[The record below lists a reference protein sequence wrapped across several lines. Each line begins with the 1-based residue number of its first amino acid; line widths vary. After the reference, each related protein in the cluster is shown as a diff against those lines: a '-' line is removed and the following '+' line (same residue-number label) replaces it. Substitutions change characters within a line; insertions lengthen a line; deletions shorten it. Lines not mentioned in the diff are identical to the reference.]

1 MIKSKCKNLVF
12 LGLTFSLLFAG
23 VELAQAD
30 NVSQSTEKYIVRFSD
45 EDDVNSESAEIKKQ
59 GGKVERVLNQAFKGV
74 IGEFTSTQINEMKKN
89 PKFLYAEKDGPVYT
103 TAYAAIPISVS
114 PVASWGLD
122 RINQRNLPLDS
133 NYSFQYNGQGVKAY
147 VIDTGIN
154 SAHSEFTGRILP
166 GNSQIA
172 DGNGTNDCNGHG
184 THVAGT
190 IGGSTYGVA
199 RGVSLVPVRVL
210 DCIGSGT
217 FSGVIAGIDW
227 AIADHASGV
236 PAVANLSL
244 GGGYSLAVND
254 AIARLVADGVVV
266 AVAAGNSNANAC
278 NYSPSSAPN
287 AITVG
292 ASERADNRAAYSNFG
307 TCLDIF
313 APGSAIVSSWIGS
326 TSATNSISGT
336 SMASPHVAGAA
347 ALLLEKN
354 PSFTPAQIQS
364 QLISGATPNKVT
376 SPGTGSAN
384 LLLATDTAGPY
395 VAPVVTV
402 PATPS
407 APVISSN
414 ATGRLT
420 VVLNTANNGGSAIR
434 SYSLNLWT
442 SPTSNGALT
451 LARTVTVNSTALSL
465 SATITGLTSRTFYVV
480 TATASNAIGNS
491 GVSANSNRVQV
502 R

>member
-1 MIKSKCKNLVF
+1 MKNFNFSKFLVF
-12 LGLTFSLLFAG
+12 AISFVLLVSGLQ
-23 VELAQAD
+23 VAQAD
-30 NVSQSTEKYIVRFSD
+30 IANSVSEKYIIRFM
-45 EDDVNSESAEIKKQ
+45 DDDDAGAESNEIKKQ
-59 GGKVERVLNQAFKGV
+59 GIKVDRVLNQAFKGL
-74 IGEFTSTQINEMKKN
+74 IGDFSVAQLNELKKN
-89 PKFLYAEKDGPVYT
+89 PKFLYAEKDGPVHT
-103 TAYAAIPISVS
+103 TTFSTIPVLDNSVK
-114 PVASWGLD
+114 SWGLD

-133 NYSFQYNGQGVKAY
+133 SYSYQYNGQGVKAY

-154 SAHSEFTGRILP
+154 ASHSEFVGRVLP
-166 GNSQIA
+166 GNTQIVDA
-172 DGNGTNDCNGHG
+172 NGTNDCNGHG

-190 IGGSTYGVA
+190 IGGSTFGVA
-199 RGVSLVPVRVL
+199 RAVSLIPVRVL
-210 DCIGSGT
+210 DCLGSGT
-217 FSGVIAGIDW
+217 TSGVIAGIDW
-227 AIADHASGV
+227 VIANHASNE

-244 GGGYSLAVND
+244 GGGKSLALND
-254 AIARLVADGVVV
+254 AIARLVADNVVV
-266 AVAAGNSNANAC
+266 AVAAGNSNADAC
-278 NYSPSSAPN
+278 SSSPSSAPS

-292 ASERADNRAAYSNFG
+292 ASERADNRASYSNFG

-326 TSATNSISGT
+326 ANATNTISGT

-354 PSFTPAQIQS
+354 PSFTPAQIQD
-364 QLISGATPNKVT
+364 QMTAGATPNKVS
-376 SPGTGSAN
+376 SPGTGSIN
-384 LLLATDTAGPY
+384 LLLATETAGPY
-395 VAPVVTV
+395 TAPVLTV

-407 APVISSN
+407 APSISST
-414 ATGRLT
+414 ATGRLAVT
-420 VVLNTANNGGSAIR
+420 VSTANNGGSAIR

-451 LARTVTVNSTALSL
+451 LARTVTVTSSALSV

-480 TATASNAIGNS
+480 TASASNAIGNS